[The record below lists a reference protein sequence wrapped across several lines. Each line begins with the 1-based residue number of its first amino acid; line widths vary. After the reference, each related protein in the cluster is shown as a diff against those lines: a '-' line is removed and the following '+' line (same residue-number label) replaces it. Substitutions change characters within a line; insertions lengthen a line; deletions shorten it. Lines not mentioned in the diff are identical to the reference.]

1 MNSLFGKKIA
11 GVRLGRRC
19 GSSAKG
25 FTVIEILI
33 ALAIMSIAFGT
44 IYKSFQHIN
53 RSYTTENVKA
63 NVQQGARISVEF
75 MVHDI
80 RLAGLDPLGTA
91 GAGIA
96 AGVPL
101 PTSNWI
107 EVTSDYNYDGQIV
120 STAPF
125 ESIKYELV
133 GDELRQWSHHDLG
146 KSITMLDNV
155 TALNFTF
162 LDADDNP
169 TTNNADIRSVII
181 SLTMEKPA
189 GPSRT
194 VTRTYTTTVRCRNL

>member
-1 MNSLFGKKIA
+1 MSSVFGKNVA
-11 GVRLGRRC
+11 GAKSGWRI

-25 FTVIEILI
+25 FTVIEILM

-80 RLAGLDPLGTA
+80 RLAGLDPLGSA

-96 AGVPL
+96 NDVPL
-101 PTSNWI
+101 PTSSEI
-107 EVTSDYNYDGQIV
+107 RIRSDVNYDGQIV
-120 STAPF
+120 DSDPF
-125 ESIKYELV
+125 ELIEYKLV
-133 GDELRQWSHHDLG
+133 GNKLRQKNHIDEV
-146 KSITMLDNV
+146 TMLENV

-169 TTNNADIRSVII
+169 TTTNNEIRSVVI
-181 SLTMEKPA
+181 SLTMEKPV

-194 VTRTYTTTVRCRNL
+194 VSRTYTTKVRCRNL

>member
-1 MNSLFGKKIA
+1 MNSLFGKNIA

-80 RLAGLDPLGTA
+80 RLAGLDPMGSA
-91 GAGIA
+91 GAGIV

-107 EVTSDYNYDGQIV
+107 QLTADFNYDGQIV
-120 STAPF
+120 ATDPF
-125 ESIKYELV
+125 ENIRYRLV
-133 GDELRQWSHHDLG
+133 GNQLRQQNHLG
-146 KSITMLDNV
+146 EVTMLDNV
-155 TALNFTF
+155 TSLNFTF
-162 LDADDNP
+162 LDADENP
-169 TTNNADIRSVII
+169 TTTNDEIRSVVI

-189 GPSRT
+189 GSTRT
-194 VTRTYTTTVRCRNL
+194 VSRTYTTTVRCRNL